1 MPNLERNR
9 REGLRADVLLILNV
23 GRPAGA
29 SERLIKLTLGDRY
42 EEIGDKELRQEL
54 DYLEDKGLV
63 EVSQRHQET
72 WQVELTAEGVDV
84 VQGAQPT
91 PNGISKLR

>member
-9 REGLRADVLLILNV
+9 REGLRADILLILNV
-23 GRPAGA
+23 GRPTGA

-42 EEIGDKELRQEL
+42 DDIGDKELRQEL

-63 EVSQRHQET
+63 EISQRHQET
-72 WQVELTAEGVDV
+72 WKVELTAEGVDV
-84 VQGAQPT
+84 VEGAEAT
-91 PNGISKLR
+91 PNGISDLR